1 MGGGAYSRIPGVH
14 VNVVVV
20 VVVAEISSQE
30 QFGVALGFVAHLIS
44 HLSKVLLVPLQ
55 YPIKTN
61 SSRSTISDHV
71 SDEVIIDNIKE

>member
-1 MGGGAYSRIPGVH
+1 M
-14 VNVVVV
+14 
-20 VVVAEISSQE
+20 
-30 QFGVALGFVAHLIS
+30 ALGFVAHLIS